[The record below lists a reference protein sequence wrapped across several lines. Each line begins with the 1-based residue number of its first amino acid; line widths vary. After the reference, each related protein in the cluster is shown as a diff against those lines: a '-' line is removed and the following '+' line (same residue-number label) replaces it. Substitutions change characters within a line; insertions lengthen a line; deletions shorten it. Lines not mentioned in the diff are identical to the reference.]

1 MIIHQYFL
9 DPGDIGGSRM
19 NQLAIIA
26 AERGHKVT
34 VIAGGVNYCTGRP
47 YDYMKNKKC
56 ILRRYAPNIDLIR
69 VKVSERY
76 NKSFFGRL
84 KGYLDFSLRA
94 SIRALKLEKHDVII
108 STSPPLF
115 VGLPGRITAFFKK
128 SKWIFEVRDLWPEFA
143 VTTGVLKN
151 KFLIKLAYLY
161 EKSVYKK
168 CDGLVVLTPAFKKD
182 IVERYSYLEKKI
194 KIFTN
199 AADFDYIHPDQELR
213 NKTRKKLGLEG
224 KIVFMYTGAHGLA
237 NGLDQIIEAATLIKA
252 HKNIV
257 FALIGDGMM
266 KQELMSEAR
275 KRRLENVLFLDPV
288 SKEEI
293 NAYLNAADVC
303 MSILMPNRSFQKVY
317 PNKVFD
323 YMACAK
329 PILNNIIGQTSEL
342 IEKAKCG
349 VNIEPEHV
357 QNLAKTVLELAKR
370 KDLEDLGRNGYG
382 YVKKNFDRVKIMNEY
397 IDYVENLVGGTEQ

>member
-1 MIIHQYFL
+1 MIVHQYFL

-34 VIAGGVNYCTGRP
+34 VIAGGVNYSTGKP
-47 YDYMKNKKC
+47 YDYMRSKKWV
-56 ILRRYAPNIDLIR
+56 LKKHAPNIDLIR
-69 VKVSERY
+69 VRVSERY
-76 NKSFFGRL
+76 NKSFLGRL

-94 SIRALKLEKHDVII
+94 STRVLKLEKHDVII
-108 STSPPLF
+108 TTSPPLF
-115 VGLPGRITAFFKK
+115 VGLPGRVTAFFKE

-151 KFLIKLAYLY
+151 KLLIRLAYLY

-182 IVERYSYLEKKI
+182 IIERYPHLEKKI
-194 KIFTN
+194 QIFTN
-199 AADFDYIHPDQELR
+199 AADFNYIHPDQELR
-213 NKTRKKLGLEG
+213 NKTRKKLNLEG
-224 KIVFMYTGAHGLA
+224 KIIFMYTGAHGLA
-237 NGLDQIIEAATLIKA
+237 NGLDQVIKAATLLKK
-252 HKNIV
+252 HKNV
-257 FALIGDGMM
+257 TFALIGDGMM
-266 KQELMSEAR
+266 KQKLINETKKE
-275 KRRLENVLFLDPV
+275 KLENVIFFNPV
-288 SKEEI
+288 PKEEI

-303 MSILMPNRSFQKVY
+303 MSILMPNKSFQKVY

-349 VNIEPEHV
+349 INVEPKHPRD
-357 QNLAKTVLELAKR
+357 LAKAVLKLANR
-370 KDLEDLGRNGYG
+370 KDLEDLGRNGHE
-382 YVKKNFDRVKIMNEY
+382 YVRKNFDRMKIMNEY
-397 IDYVENLVGGTEQ
+397 IDYVENLVRGN